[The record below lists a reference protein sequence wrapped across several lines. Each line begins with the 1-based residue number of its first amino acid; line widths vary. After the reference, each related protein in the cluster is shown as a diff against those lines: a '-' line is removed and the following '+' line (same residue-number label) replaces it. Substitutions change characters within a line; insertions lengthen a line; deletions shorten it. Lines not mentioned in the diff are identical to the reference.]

1 MSIPGG
7 GKSGGGGGDLKRVGE
22 QNQWSGE
29 QILHT
34 PLIIE
39 WFFCPY
45 FKFPRSKCCSCSSWA
60 AVVPVERN
68 GKESGDQTLT
78 VATVVGLHTMTA
90 ISVSNPT
97 QILDRIEFAVITSPV
112 TTPAVKSNLG
122 PESSTGTSE
131 GGTSTLPTSLS
142 IAEASSSFGPLKS
155 ASTTTGFDNGLPTRS
170 IVPDPMK
177 SKARLKVSAL
187 TAGIIGALLGSV
199 GLVSFWI
206 CIHQRKRRQRL
217 NLAATPY
224 DVTSS
229 HNGIRALHVPLIE
242 SVLISKRSLRTAS
255 DTPQWHAVE
264 PRDISE
270 SAPTERQRSLQARVA
285 DIDRQLEES
294 EAALQNMP
302 DASLQLTRALIVEI
316 RRLQRENQV
325 LRDIN
330 HSDWAL
336 GLLDVPPPSY
346 PHSQASSQ

>member
-1 MSIPGG
+1 MFFLLIFRLTAS
-7 GKSGGGGGDLKRVGE
+7 
-22 QNQWSGE
+22 
-29 QILHT
+29 T
-34 PLIIE
+34 TALIISVDDPVVLNSVPVCH
-39 WFFCPY
+39 WKANNSDPDSFIVA
-45 FKFPRSKCCSCSSWA
+45 WA

-78 VATVVGLHTMTA
+78 VATVVGLHT
-90 ISVSNPT
+90 INPT
-97 QILDRIEFAVITSPV
+97 QILDQIEFAVITSPV
-112 TTPAVKSNLG
+112 TTPISTESAGIPSKTITQVPTSTAVKSNLG

-170 IVPDPMK
+170 IVPDPTK

-229 HNGIRALHVPLIE
+229 HNGIRALHV
-242 SVLISKRSLRTAS
+242 LISKRSLRTAS
-255 DTPQWHAVE
+255 DTPQWYAVE

-294 EAALQNMP
+294 EAAL
-302 DASLQLTRALIVEI
+302 
-316 RRLQRENQV
+316 RLQRENQV

-330 HSDWAL
+330 RSDWAL
-336 GLLDVPPPSY
+336 GLSDVPPPSY